1 MHLSRRDH
9 VAFSFFLISSPISS
23 ARYDALHAQS
33 TDRVSTTSGRP
44 HMTLECW
51 DGNFAVA
58 DVTLV
63 ITVGEPC
70 CDFSQIIRRNWLTA
84 QRTERLR
91 NGCPAIHH
99 YEFH

>member
-1 MHLSRRDH
+1 
-9 VAFSFFLISSPISS
+9 
-23 ARYDALHAQS
+23 
-33 TDRVSTTSGRP
+33 
-44 HMTLECW
+44 MTLECW

-91 NGCPAIHH
+91 NGYPAIHH
-99 YEFH
+99 YEFHLLPPNREHDTVGCRISEQGGGF